1 MIVLIQDTKEDI
13 YMVIRIPGRKEQV
26 NLDNSQRNLKMPR
39 GMITRYEI
47 QSRLFKIK
55 NELKEENAPSE
66 QKYLADQYLNKVLDY
81 VEQFR
86 Y

>member
-1 MIVLIQDTKEDI
+1 
-13 YMVIRIPGRKEQV
+13 MVIRIPGRKEQV
-26 NLDNSQRNLKMPR
+26 NLDKLPRKLKMPR
-39 GMITRYEI
+39 GQITRYEI
-47 QSRLFKIK
+47 QSRLFRIK
-55 NELKEENAPSE
+55 DELKEDNSPSD

>member
-1 MIVLIQDTKEDI
+1 
-13 YMVIRIPGRKEQV
+13 MVIRIPGKKEQV
-26 NLDNSQRNLKMPR
+26 NLKKLPRKLKMPR
-39 GMITRYEI
+39 GQITRYEI

-55 NELKEENAPSE
+55 DELKEESAPSE
-66 QKYLADQYLNKVLDY
+66 YKFLADQYLNKVLDY

>member
-1 MIVLIQDTKEDI
+1 
-13 YMVIRIPGRKEQV
+13 
-26 NLDNSQRNLKMPR
+26 MPR

-47 QSRLFKIK
+47 QSRLFRIK
-55 NELKEENAPSE
+55 DELKEDNSPSD

-86 Y
+86 YK

>member
-1 MIVLIQDTKEDI
+1 
-13 YMVIRIPGRKEQV
+13 MVIRIPGRKEQV
-26 NLDNSQRNLKMPR
+26 NLDNSQRNLMMPR

-55 NELKEENAPSE
+55 NELKEESAPPE

>member
-1 MIVLIQDTKEDI
+1 
-13 YMVIRIPGRKEQV
+13 
-26 NLDNSQRNLKMPR
+26 MPR
-39 GMITRYEI
+39 GQITKYEM

-55 NELKEENAPSE
+55 NELKQENSPSE
-66 QKYLADQYLNKVLDY
+66 FKLLADYYLNKVLDY

>member
-1 MIVLIQDTKEDI
+1 
-13 YMVIRIPGRKEQV
+13 MVIRIPGTKEQV
-26 NLDNSQRNLKMPR
+26 NLDKLQRKLKMPR
-39 GMITRYEI
+39 GQITRYEI

-55 NELKEENAPSE
+55 DELRGENAPSE
-66 QKYLADQYLNKVLDY
+66 YKFLADQYLNKVLDY

>member
-1 MIVLIQDTKEDI
+1 
-13 YMVIRIPGRKEQV
+13 MVIRIPGKKEQV
-26 NLDNSQRNLKMPR
+26 NLNNLQRKLKMPR
-39 GMITRYEI
+39 GQITKYEM

-55 NELKEENAPSE
+55 NELKQENSPSE
-66 QKYLADQYLNKVLDY
+66 FKLLADYYLNKVLDY

>member
-1 MIVLIQDTKEDI
+1 
-13 YMVIRIPGRKEQV
+13 
-26 NLDNSQRNLKMPR
+26 MPR

-55 NELKEENAPSE
+55 DELKEENAPFK

>member
-1 MIVLIQDTKEDI
+1 M
-13 YMVIRIPGRKEQV
+13 
-26 NLDNSQRNLKMPR
+26 MPR

-55 NELKEENAPSE
+55 DELKEESAPLE